1 MNYNKLLNLGTNKI
15 LVIGDIML
23 DVYQYGKCNRIS
35 PEAPV
40 PVIDFTKEETML
52 GGAGN
57 VLRNLISYGA
67 NCEIISVVGQD
78 LPGTIVLNKL
88 NELKINTNSLFIDK
102 TRKTTEKCRIVSSG
116 QQVIRI
122 DKEDKHSVDDEI
134 EEEIISYVKNNIKNY
149 SAILFSDYL
158 KGVLT
163 EKVCHEIIK
172 IAKINK
178 VLTLVDPKGTNYN
191 KYKGIDLIKPN
202 LKEAEI
208 LIEKKIN
215 SIEEIKTASEIL
227 KKLLN
232 CKQVVITLAE
242 DGIALFDEKFEIIPT
257 NSCPVFD
264 VSGAG
269 DTVLASIALCLMN
282 KYSLSDSCK
291 FANTAASIV
300 IQKFGAEVTTVN
312 QVISEIKNTKN
323 KIY

>member
-1 MNYNKLLNLGTNKI
+1 MYDELLNTKTKKV

-40 PVIDFTKEETML
+40 PVIEFTKEEKML

-57 VLRNLISYGA
+57 VLRNLLSFGLQ
-67 NCEIISVVGQD
+67 CEIISVIGED
-78 LPGTIVLNKL
+78 LTGRVVLDNL
-88 NELKINTNSLFIDK
+88 NDLRINTSSLIIDNN
-102 TRKTTEKCRIVSSG
+102 RKTTEKIRIVSSG
-116 QQVIRI
+116 QHLIRI
-122 DKEDKHSVDDEI
+122 DKEEKHPISEVI
-134 EEEIISYVKNNIKNY
+134 EEKIISFVKNKINECDV
-149 SAILFSDYL
+149 ILFSDYM

-163 EKVCHEIIK
+163 DNVCSEIIK

-178 VLTLVDPKGTNYN
+178 VLTLVDPKGENYK
-191 KYKGIDLIKPN
+191 KYKNIDLIKPN

-208 LIEKKIN
+208 LLDRKIN
-215 SIEEIKTASEIL
+215 SVVEIEIASVKL
-227 KKLLN
+227 KELLN

-242 DGIALFDEKFEIIPT
+242 AGIAFFEEKFEIVPT
-257 NSCPVFD
+257 HSCPVFD

-269 DTVLASIALCLMN
+269 DTVLASLTLCLVN
-282 KYSLSDSCK
+282 NYSLRDSCV

-300 IQKFGAEVTTVN
+300 IQKIGAEVTTVKD
-312 QVISEIKNTKN
+312 VIEEMKKTTN